1 MNTENILELNS
12 VSKSYKDFTLQNIS
26 FQLPKGTIM
35 GLVGANGAGKST
47 TIKSIL
53 NLIRRDSGD
62 IKVFG
67 LDNIE
72 HEQEIKERLGIVFD
86 ETYFHSVLK
95 PKQINKFMKDIYREW
110 DREQFLNFL
119 KKLKIPL
126 DKQIKDFS
134 RGMKMKLSIAAAM
147 SHGADL
153 LILDEPTGGL
163 DPVVRS
169 EILDLFLDFIQDEN
183 KGILLSSHI
192 ITDLEKIADY
202 ITFIDN
208 GKVVLSESKDEILYL
223 YGVLKGSLDD
233 LNRVEKA
240 DLISVH
246 RHRFGFEALVKHAD
260 RIRTKYPHMVV
271 DPVNIED
278 MMLFIA
284 KEGQE

>member
-1 MNTENILELNS
+1 MNTENILELNG
-12 VSKSYKDFTLQNIS
+12 VSKSYKDFTLQNVS
-26 FQLPKGTIM
+26 FQLPKGSIM

-67 LDNIE
+67 LDNIR
-72 HEQEIKERLGIVFD
+72 HDQEIKERLGVVFD
-86 ETYFHSVLK
+86 ETYFHGVLK
-95 PKQINKFMKDIYREW
+95 PKQIGKFMKDIYKTW
-110 DREQFLNFL
+110 DETQFLDFL

-202 ITFIDN
+202 ITFLGN
-208 GKVVLSESKDEILYL
+208 GKVVLSESKDEILYV

-233 LNRVEKA
+233 LERIDKA

-246 RHRFGFEALVKHAD
+246 KHRFGFEALVKYAD
-260 RIRTKYPHMVV
+260 RIRAKYPGMIV

>member
-1 MNTENILELNS
+1 MNTENILELNG
-12 VSKSYKDFTLQNIS
+12 VSKSYRDFSLQNVS
-26 FQLPKGTIM
+26 FQLPKGSIM
-35 GLVGANGAGKST
+35 GLIGANGAGKST

-53 NLIRRDSGD
+53 NLVRRDSGE

-67 LDNIE
+67 LDNLQY
-72 HEQEIKERLGIVFD
+72 EQEIKERLGIVFD
-86 ETYFHSVLK
+86 ETYFHGVLK
-95 PKQINKFMKDIYREW
+95 PKQINKFMKDIYKAW
-110 DREQFLNFL
+110 DEEQYFGFL

-163 DPVVRS
+163 DPVVRN

-183 KGILLSSHI
+183 RGILLSSHI

-202 ITFIDN
+202 ITFLDN

-223 YGVLKGSLDD
+223 YGVLKGSLEDF
-233 LNRVEKA
+233 NRVDKGE
-240 DLISVH
+240 LIGVH
-246 RHRFGFEALVKHAD
+246 KHRFGFEALVKHAD
-260 RIRTKYPHMVV
+260 RIRIKYPGLVV

-278 MMLFIA
+278 MMLFMT

>member
-1 MNTENILELNS
+1 MNTENILELRG
-12 VSKSYKDFTLQNIS
+12 VTKSYKDFTLQNVS
-26 FQLPKGTIM
+26 FQLPRGSIM
-35 GLVGANGAGKST
+35 GLIGANGAGKST

-53 NLIRRDSGD
+53 NLVRRDSGE

-67 LDNIE
+67 LDNI
-72 HEQEIKERLGIVFD
+72 QYDQQIKERLGIVFD
-86 ETYFHSVLK
+86 ETYFHSILK
-95 PKQINKFMKDIYREW
+95 PKQINTFMKDIYKSWNE
-110 DREQFLNFL
+110 EQFLGYL

-163 DPVVRS
+163 DPVIRS
-169 EILDLFLDFIQDEN
+169 EILDLFLEFIQDEN

-202 ITFIDN
+202 ITFLDD

-233 LNRVEKA
+233 LNRVDQK

-246 RHRFGFEALVKHAD
+246 KHRFGFEALVKNAG
-260 RIRTKYPHMVV
+260 RIRAKYPGMVV

-278 MMLFIA
+278 MMIFIA

>member
-1 MNTENILELNS
+1 MNTENILELNG
-12 VSKSYKDFTLQNIS
+12 VTKNYKDFTLQNVS
-26 FQLPKGTIM
+26 FQLPKGAIM

-67 LDNIE
+67 LDNIQYD
-72 HEQEIKERLGIVFD
+72 QEIKERLGIVFD
-86 ETYFHSVLK
+86 ETYFHSILK
-95 PKQINKFMKDIYREW
+95 PKQIDKFMKDIYKTW
-110 DREQFLNFL
+110 DEAQFLDFL

-202 ITFIDN
+202 ITFLDN

-233 LNRVEKA
+233 LNRVDKG
-240 DLISVH
+240 DLVSVH
-246 RHRFGFEALVKHAD
+246 KHRFGFEALIKHVD
-260 RIRTKYPHMVV
+260 RIRAKYPGMVV

-278 MMLFIA
+278 MMIFIA
-284 KEGQE
+284 KEGEE

>member
-1 MNTENILELNS
+1 MNTENILELNG
-12 VSKSYKDFTLQNIS
+12 VTKNYKDFTLQNVS
-26 FQLPKGTIM
+26 FQLPKGAIM

-67 LDNIE
+67 LDNIQYD
-72 HEQEIKERLGIVFD
+72 QEIKERLGIVFD
-86 ETYFHSVLK
+86 ETYFHSILK
-95 PKQINKFMKDIYREW
+95 PKQIDKFMKDIYKTW
-110 DREQFLNFL
+110 DGEQFLGFL
-119 KKLKIPL
+119 KKLKIPI

-192 ITDLEKIADY
+192 ITDLERIADY
-202 ITFIDN
+202 ITFLDN

-233 LNRVEKA
+233 LNRVDKG
-240 DLISVH
+240 DLVSVH
-246 RHRFGFEALVKHAD
+246 KHRFGFEALIKYAD
-260 RIRTKYPHMVV
+260 RIRAKYPGMVV

-278 MMLFIA
+278 MMIFIA
-284 KEGQE
+284 KEGEE

>member
-1 MNTENILELNS
+1 MNTENILELNG
-12 VSKSYKDFTLQNIS
+12 VTKNYKDFTLQNVS
-26 FQLPKGTIM
+26 FQLPKGAIM

-67 LDNIE
+67 LDNIQYD
-72 HEQEIKERLGIVFD
+72 QEIKERLGIVFD
-86 ETYFHSVLK
+86 ETYFHSILK
-95 PKQINKFMKDIYREW
+95 PKQIDKFMKDIYKTW
-110 DREQFLNFL
+110 DGEQFLGFL
-119 KKLKIPL
+119 KKLKIPI

-202 ITFIDN
+202 ITFLDN

-233 LNRVEKA
+233 LNRVDKG
-240 DLISVH
+240 DLVSVH
-246 RHRFGFEALVKHAD
+246 KHRFGFEALIKHVD
-260 RIRTKYPHMVV
+260 RIRAKYPGMVV

-278 MMLFIA
+278 MMIFIA
-284 KEGQE
+284 KEGEE

>member
-1 MNTENILELNS
+1 MNTENILELNG
-12 VSKSYKDFTLQNIS
+12 VSKSYRDFSLQNVS
-26 FQLPKGTIM
+26 FQLPKGSIM

-67 LDNIE
+67 LDNLQY
-72 HEQEIKERLGIVFD
+72 EQEIKERLGIVFD
-86 ETYFHSVLK
+86 ETYFHGVLK
-95 PKQINKFMKDIYREW
+95 PKQINKFMKDIYKAW
-110 DREQFLNFL
+110 DEEQYFGFL

-134 RGMKMKLSIAAAM
+134 RGLKMKLSIAAAM

-163 DPVVRS
+163 DPVVRN

-183 KGILLSSHI
+183 RGILLSSHI

-202 ITFIDN
+202 ITFLDN

-233 LNRVEKA
+233 LNRVEKW
-240 DLISVH
+240 DLICDH
-246 RHRFGFEALVKHAD
+246 KHRFGLEAHIKHAD
-260 RIRTKYPHMVV
+260 QIRAKYPGLVV